1 MTDTVLACAK
11 QMNDPGRPMSSLLFL
26 GPTGVG
32 KTECAKAMAAYFF
45 GSADRLLRFD
55 MNEFVGGDAVGRL
68 IGTWLRPAGLLTGG
82 IRRQPFSVLLLDE
95 IEKAHP
101 SVFDLLLPLLGD
113 GRLTDAQGETADFW
127 NAIVIMT
134 SNLGARAA
142 RHQLGFG
149 GGTRDESSIY
159 T

>member
-82 IRRQPFSVLLLDE
+82 IRRQPFSV
-95 IEKAHP
+95 
-101 SVFDLLLPLLGD
+101 FDLLLPLLGD